1 MNGKWTTYNCKRTL
15 EVFHCF
21 VALALIFGV
30 VGCAVLQETPSIEI
44 PASRLFC
51 EKNPEMVD
59 GKLETVSVFE
69 TSGTI
74 RKGFERGGS
83 QRQYQREVIGSLKT
97 ETLIKLDAPTYI
109 DYIEVYSASAIP
121 RFILD
126 TTAENKSSKWLL
138 SFETVEDK
146 RGEKVEGTQPV
157 RFQIR
162 RKILYLRL
170 TAYALEDS
178 ENVGVYSE
186 AAIKKMEAS
195 LKKMNTSSEATEK
208 VHQRWRK
215 QRREGEMQ
223 IPLKGAAIREVK
235 FYGR

>member
-1 MNGKWTTYNCKRTL
+1 MNGKWTTYNLRRTL

-30 VGCAVLQETPSIEI
+30 VGCAILQETPSIEI

-59 GKLETVSVFE
+59 GQLETVSVFE

-83 QRQYQREVIGSLKT
+83 QRQYQREVIGNLKT

-109 DYIEVYSASAIP
+109 DYIEVYPASTLSN
-121 RFILD
+121 FILD
-126 TTAENKSSKWLL
+126 ATVEEKSSKWML
-138 SFETVEDK
+138 SFEAIEDK

-170 TAYALEDS
+170 TANALTDS
-178 ENVGVYSE
+178 ENAGVYSE
-186 AAIKKMEAS
+186 TTIEEMETS
-195 LKKMNTSSEATEK
+195 LKEMNTSPEATER
-208 VHQRWRK
+208 VRRQWRK
-215 QRREGEMQ
+215 QRRDGEMQ
-223 IPLKGAAIREVK
+223 IPLKGAAIREIK
-235 FYGR
+235 FYER

>member
-1 MNGKWTTYNCKRTL
+1 MNTKWVAYNLGRSLKIYFV
-15 EVFHCF
+15 VF
-21 VALALIFGV
+21 VLSLGV
-30 VGCAVLQETPSIEI
+30 VGCVMLQETPPVEI

-59 GKLETVSVFE
+59 GKLETVGVFE

-97 ETLIKLDAPTYI
+97 ETLIKLNTPTYI
-109 DYIEVYSASAIP
+109 DSIEVYPASTIP
-121 RFILD
+121 RLILD
-126 TTAENKSSKWLL
+126 TTTEEKSSKWLL
-138 SFETVEDK
+138 SFEAVKDK
-146 RGEKVEGTQPV
+146 RGEEVKGTQPV

-162 RKILYLRL
+162 RKVLYLRL
-170 TAYALEDS
+170 TANALTDS
-178 ENVGVYSE
+178 ENVAVYSE
-186 AAIKKMEAS
+186 AAIEEMEAS
-195 LKKMNTSSEATEK
+195 LKKMNTSPEVAK
-208 VHQRWRK
+208 KARQQWQK
-215 QRREGEMQ
+215 QRREGEMR

>member
-1 MNGKWTTYNCKRTL
+1 MNGKWTTYNLRRTL

-30 VGCAVLQETPSIEI
+30 VGCAILQETPSIEI

-59 GKLETVSVFE
+59 GQLETVSVFE

-83 QRQYQREVIGSLKT
+83 QRQYQREVIGNLKT
-97 ETLIKLDAPTYI
+97 GTLIKLDAPTYI
-109 DYIEVYSASAIP
+109 DYIEVYPASTLSN
-121 RFILD
+121 FILD
-126 TTAENKSSKWLL
+126 ATVEEKSSKWML
-138 SFETVEDK
+138 SFEAIEDK

-170 TAYALEDS
+170 TANALTDS
-178 ENVGVYSE
+178 ENAGVYSE
-186 AAIKKMEAS
+186 TTIEEMETS
-195 LKKMNTSSEATEK
+195 LKEMNTSPEATER
-208 VHQRWRK
+208 VRRQWRK
-215 QRREGEMQ
+215 QRRDGEMQ
-223 IPLKGAAIREVK
+223 IPLKGAAIREIK
-235 FYGR
+235 FYAR